1 MSLVSV
7 VILNWNGKD
16 FLEKF
21 LPKVIEYSGDHQVV
35 MADND
40 STDDSV
46 EYVQNNFPS
55 VEIVINESNGGF
67 AKGYNDALKKVKS
80 KYYVLLNSDIE
91 VTPNWIDPML
101 NFMES
106 NNQVAGCQPKILAY
120 HDQKK
125 FEHAGASGGFLDKN
139 YYPFCRGRI
148 FEHTEEDQNQYDSNQ
163 RIFWASGA
171 ALMIRSEL
179 YHEAGGLDEDF
190 FAHMEEIDLCW
201 RIQNMGHEFYCIPSS
216 TVFHVGGGT
225 LNYMNP
231 RKTYLNFRNSLY
243 MIAKN
248 HKGILFFTM
257 FKRLCL
263 DGLAAMKFMFS
274 FQFSHIWALAK
285 AHFHFYGKLGSL
297 LSKRKAFKNKYSLN
311 HRKDLKG
318 VYQKNIIL
326 EKFLK
331 GRKKFSN
338 LNSDLIN

>member
-1 MSLVSV
+1 MSQVSV

-21 LPKVIEYSGDHQVV
+21 LPQVIQYSSGHEIIV
-35 MADND
+35 ADNH

-46 EYVQNNFPS
+46 AFVKEKFPEVS
-55 VEIVINESNGGF
+55 IIENESNGGF
-67 AKGYNDALKKVKS
+67 AKGYNDALKQVKS
-80 KYYVLLNSDIE
+80 KYYILLNSDIE
-91 VTPNWIDPML
+91 VTPKWIDPML
-101 NFMES
+101 QFLEENDH
-106 NNQVAGCQPKILAY
+106 VAGCQPKILAY
-120 HDQKK
+120 HDQQK
-125 FEHAGASGGFLDKN
+125 FEHAGAAGGFLDKN

-148 FEHTEEDQNQYDSNQ
+148 FEHTENDAKQYDDNA

-179 YHEAGGLDEDF
+179 YHKAGGLDEDF

-201 RIQNMGHEFYCIPSS
+201 RTQNMGYEFYCIPSS
-216 TVFHVGGGT
+216 HVFHVGGGT

-248 HKGILFFTM
+248 HKGILLFTL

-285 AHFHFYGKLGSL
+285 AHFHFYGKLGKL
-297 LSKRKAFKNKYSLN
+297 LKKRKSFKASYPLL
-311 HRKDLKG
+311 HRKELKG

-331 GRKKFSN
+331 GRKHFSD
-338 LNSDLIN
+338 LNRDLIN

>member
-21 LPKVIEYSGDHQVV
+21 LPKVTEYSGDHQVV
-35 MADND
+35 MADNA

-46 EYVQNNFPS
+46 EFVRNNYPD
-55 VEIVINESNGGF
+55 VDIVINESNGGF

-80 KYYVLLNSDIE
+80 KYYILLNSDIE

-101 NFMES
+101 DFLEKNP
-106 NNQVAGCQPKILAY
+106 QVAGCQPKILAY
-120 HDQKK
+120 HDQEK
-125 FEHAGASGGFLDKN
+125 FEHAGAAGGFLDKN

-148 FEHTEEDQNQYDSNQ
+148 FEHTEVDKNQYDENQ

-171 ALMIRSEL
+171 ALMLRSEL
-179 YHEAGGLDEDF
+179 YHETGGLDEDF

-201 RIQNMGHEFYCIPSS
+201 RIQNMGHEFFCIPSS
-216 TVFHVGGGT
+216 KVFHVGGGT

-248 HKGILFFTM
+248 HKGILFFTI

-263 DGLAAMKFMFS
+263 DGLAAMKFMIS

-297 LSKRKAFKNKYSLN
+297 LSKRKTFKQNYQLK
-311 HRKDLKG
+311 HRKNLKG

-326 EKFLK
+326 EKFIK

-338 LNSDLIN
+338 LNSEKIN